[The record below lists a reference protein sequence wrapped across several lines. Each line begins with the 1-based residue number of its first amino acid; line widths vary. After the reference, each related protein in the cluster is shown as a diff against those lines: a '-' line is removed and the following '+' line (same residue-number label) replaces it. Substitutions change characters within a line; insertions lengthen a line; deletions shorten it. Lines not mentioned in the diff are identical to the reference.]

1 MSPQPL
7 LVFSPHLDDAALSAW
22 SVVSGP
28 GPVDVVN
35 VFDGIPSTGFV
46 TDYDRLV
53 GASDSASLAQQRV
66 QEDREALARAGRV
79 PRGLGFLD
87 DQYRDEPPDSEAL
100 ADAIG
105 AELAVCSGLL
115 VPAGIG
121 GHPDHLIV
129 RDLCLEL
136 AGFELPITIY
146 AEVPYAIRKGWPH
159 WVTGAEPDPYLDL
172 DSEWERDLE
181 TLAVPRQALVAE
193 AISLTEDEAAA
204 KLAALRTYR
213 TQFPSLNS
221 GAIDRLVN
229 PAVHSYEVFWRLD
242 LSRV

>member
-1 MSPQPL
+1 MSPPPL
-7 LVFSPHLDDAALSAW
+7 LVFSPHLDDAVLSAW
-22 SVVSGP
+22 SVLSGP

-35 VFDGIPSTGFV
+35 VFDGIPTPGFV

-53 GASDSASLAQQRV
+53 GASDSAALAEERV
-66 QEDREALARAGRV
+66 REDREALACAGRV

-87 DQYRDEPPDSEAL
+87 LQYRDSPPDSEGL
-100 ADAIG
+100 ADAIS
-105 AELAVCSGLL
+105 AELADSSGLV

-129 RDLCLEL
+129 RDLCFEL
-136 AGFELPITIY
+136 SGPELPITIY
-146 AEVPYAIRKGWPH
+146 AELPYAIRKGWPH
-159 WVTGAEPDPYLDL
+159 WVTGAERDPYLDL
-172 DSEWERDLE
+172 DSDWERDLRA
-181 TLAVPRQALVAE
+181 LPVPRQALVAS
-193 AISLTEDEAAA
+193 AISFTAEESEA

-229 PAVHSYEVFWRLD
+229 PAVRSHEVFWRLD
-242 LSRV
+242 RSRV